1 MSLLVLSGGF
11 FWSQSIEDKV
21 TSQRSDSQCA
31 TDYLN
36 QGCSSCIQASCAFC
50 FVDGQGSCDAADYNI
65 SGYACSSHSIDA
77 THFWSDEFCP
87 KTKASWLPI
96 AGMMLYLA
104 TFAPGMGPV
113 PWAVNA
119 EIYPK
124 NSREMGMAVSTGVN
138 WASNCLVSLTFLS
151 LLEAL
156 GTWGGFLFY
165 AAQGVLALILF
176 TLLLPETK
184 GVNLDDMDKLLSR
197 GWLQVC
203 KPASDEQPILEDE

>member
-1 MSLLVLSGGF
+1 
-11 FWSQSIEDKV
+11 
-21 TSQRSDSQCA
+21 
-31 TDYLN
+31 
-36 QGCSSCIQASCAFC
+36 
-50 FVDGQGSCDAADYNI
+50 
-65 SGYACSSHSIDA
+65 
-77 THFWSDEFCP
+77 
-87 KTKASWLPI
+87 
-96 AGMMLYLA
+96 
-104 TFAPGMGPV
+104 
-113 PWAVNA
+113 
-119 EIYPK
+119 
-124 NSREMGMAVSTGVN
+124 MGMAVSTGVN

-203 KPASDEQPILEDE
+203 KKAPDEQPILEDE